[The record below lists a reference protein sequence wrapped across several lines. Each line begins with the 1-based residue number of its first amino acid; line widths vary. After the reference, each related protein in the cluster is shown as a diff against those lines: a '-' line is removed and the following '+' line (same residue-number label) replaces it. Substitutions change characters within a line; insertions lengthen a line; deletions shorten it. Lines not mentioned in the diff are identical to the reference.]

1 MWPSRIISH
10 QSIVADLQA
19 ARGAQ
24 GFAGLPNAR
33 TIETLAWQIV
43 ASQRREDYYRLAQA
57 KQISANRADPN
68 DPSFDAERAVVYY
81 LQQGDID
88 DAGWLIF
95 LMTHFARHLG
105 TGWRRLQDVYGAL
118 GAGKW
123 DWATVSASPNVF
135 FTWLDANWQNVGG
148 GFGNHRKYES
158 MRPTA
163 RRNMQR
169 VVTDYLNWVG
179 PAGHAQFLANAVQA
193 SGNNPHT
200 IFDYLYRSMSIN
212 SFGRLAKFDYL
223 SLIGRYG
230 LAPIEAGKAYLD
242 GATGPASG
250 ARLLVDGN
258 ATSVT
263 GTAALQAELDVLDN
277 RLNVGMA
284 VLEDALCN
292 WQKSPGK
299 FVHFKG

>member
-1 MWPSRIISH
+1 MWPSRINSH
-10 QSIVADLQA
+10 QSIIADLQA
-19 ARGAQ
+19 ARAAQ
-24 GFAGLPNAR
+24 NLAGLPDAQ
-33 TIETLAWQIV
+33 TIKTLAWQIV
-43 ASQRREDYYRLAQA
+43 ASLRREDYYRLVQA
-57 KQISANRADPN
+57 KPIAANRADPHS
-68 DPSFDAERAVVYY
+68 PTFDAERAVAYHM
-81 LQQGDID
+81 QQGDVNE
-88 DAGWLIF
+88 AGWLIF
-95 LMTHFARHLG
+95 LMTHFARHLE

-123 DWATVSASPNVF
+123 DWATVSANPNAF
-135 FTWLDANWQNVGG
+135 FVWLDVNWQHVRGA
-148 GFGNHRKYES
+148 FGNHRKYES

-163 RRNMQR
+163 RRNMRR
-169 VVTDYLNWVG
+169 VVSDYLNWIG
-179 PAGHAQFLANAVQA
+179 PAGHAQFFANAVQA

-200 IFDYLYRSMSIN
+200 IFDYLYRSMAVN

-242 GATGPASG
+242 GATGPARG
-250 ARLLVDGN
+250 VRLLVDGN
-258 ATSVT
+258 ATSAT
-263 GTAALQAELDVLDN
+263 GTSDLQAELDALDN

-292 WQKSPGK
+292 WQKSPRI